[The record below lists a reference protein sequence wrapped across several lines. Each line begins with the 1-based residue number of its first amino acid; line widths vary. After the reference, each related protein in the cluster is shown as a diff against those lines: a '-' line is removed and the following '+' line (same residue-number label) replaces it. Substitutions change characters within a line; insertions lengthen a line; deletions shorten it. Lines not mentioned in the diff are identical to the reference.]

1 MLYNKFNKTIV
12 VLKGGYYMTTY
23 SVNEVF
29 KRLKALKITSNEES
43 VRRWLRTGKLKGYQ
57 NSKKQGWRIREE
69 DLQQFIDERLPD
81 FNATNVVLNNTT
93 DEQSVNTTNVVL
105 KEAIREQMWY
115 QIVHRNIFEGFIDIK
130 KSRLKDCI
138 EHKRYSKDFFT
149 YCWDQLSQKNQGR
162 AVPRVPYLLDAFL
175 YDSKRIKMGN
185 NYELLEEKVIFAL
198 IEYLRLKKV
207 KK

>member
-1 MLYNKFNKTIV
+1 
-12 VLKGGYYMTTY
+12 MTTY

-57 NSKKQGWRIREE
+57 NSKKQGWIIREE
-69 DLQQFIDERLPD
+69 DLQQFINERLPD
-81 FNATNVVLNNTT
+81 FNATNVVLT
-93 DEQSVNTTNVVL
+93 
-105 KEAIREQMWY
+105 EAIREQMWY

-149 YCWDQLSQKNQGR
+149 YCWDQLSQKNQGS

-175 YDSKRIKMGN
+175 YDSKRIKMDN
-185 NYELLEEKVIFAL
+185 NYELLEEQVIFAL
-198 IEYLRLKKV
+198 IEYLRVQKV
-207 KK
+207 KY

>member
-1 MLYNKFNKTIV
+1 
-12 VLKGGYYMTTY
+12 MTTY

-57 NSKKQGWRIREE
+57 NSKKQGWKIREE
-69 DLQQFIDERLPD
+69 DLQQFINERLPD
-81 FNATNVVLNNTT
+81 FNA
-93 DEQSVNTTNVVL
+93 TNVVL

-149 YCWDQLSQKNQGR
+149 YCWDQLSQKNQGS

-175 YDSKRIKMGN
+175 YDSKRIKMDN
-185 NYELLEEKVIFAL
+185 NYELLEEQVIFAL
-198 IEYLRLKKV
+198 IEHLRVQKV
-207 KK
+207 KH

>member
-1 MLYNKFNKTIV
+1 
-12 VLKGGYYMTTY
+12 MTTY

-29 KRLKALKITSNEES
+29 KQLKALKITSNEES

-57 NSKKQGWRIREE
+57 NSKKQGWQITEE
-69 DLQQFIDERLPD
+69 DLQQFIDERMPN

-93 DEQSVNTTNVVL
+93 DEQAVNTTNVAL
-105 KEAIREQMWY
+105 EEAIREKMWY
-115 QIVHRNIFEGFIDIK
+115 EIVHRYIFEGFIDIK

-149 YCWDQLSQKNQGR
+149 YCWDQLSQKNPGR

-175 YDSKRIKMGN
+175 YDSKRIKMDN

-198 IEYLRLKKV
+198 IEHLRLKRVQK
-207 KK
+207 

>member
-1 MLYNKFNKTIV
+1 
-12 VLKGGYYMTTY
+12 MTTY

-57 NSKKQGWRIREE
+57 NSKKQGWIIREE
-69 DLQQFIDERLPD
+69 DLQQFINERLPD
-81 FNATNVVLNNTT
+81 FNATNVVLT
-93 DEQSVNTTNVVL
+93 
-105 KEAIREQMWY
+105 EAIREQMWY

-175 YDSKRIKMGN
+175 YDSKRIKMDN
-185 NYELLEEKVIFAL
+185 TYELLEEQVVFAL
-198 IEYLRLKKV
+198 IEYLRVQKV
-207 KK
+207 KY

>member
-1 MLYNKFNKTIV
+1 
-12 VLKGGYYMTTY
+12 MTTY

-69 DLQQFIDERLPD
+69 DLQQFINERLPD

-149 YCWDQLSQKNQGR
+149 YCWDQLSQKNQGS

-175 YDSKRIKMGN
+175 YDSKRIKMDN

-198 IEYLRLKKV
+198 IEYLRVQKV
-207 KK
+207 KH

>member
-1 MLYNKFNKTIV
+1 
-12 VLKGGYYMTTY
+12 MTTY

-57 NSKKQGWRIREE
+57 NSKKQGWIIREE
-69 DLQQFIDERLPD
+69 DLQQFINERLPD
-81 FNATNVVLNNTT
+81 FNATNVVLT
-93 DEQSVNTTNVVL
+93 
-105 KEAIREQMWY
+105 EAIREQMWY

-149 YCWDQLSQKNQGR
+149 YCWDQLSQKNQGS
-162 AVPRVPYLLDAFL
+162 AIPRVPYLLDAFL
-175 YDSKRIKMGN
+175 YDSKRIKMDN
-185 NYELLEEKVIFAL
+185 NYELLEEQVIFAL
-198 IEYLRLKKV
+198 IEYLRV
-207 KK
+207 KKLKH

>member
-1 MLYNKFNKTIV
+1 
-12 VLKGGYYMTTY
+12 MTTY

-57 NSKKQGWRIREE
+57 NSKKQGWIIREE
-69 DLQQFIDERLPD
+69 DLQQFINERLPD
-81 FNATNVVLNNTT
+81 FNATNVVLT
-93 DEQSVNTTNVVL
+93 
-105 KEAIREQMWY
+105 EAIREQMWY

-149 YCWDQLSQKNQGR
+149 YCWDQLSQKNQGS

-175 YDSKRIKMGN
+175 YDSKRIKMDN
-185 NYELLEEKVIFAL
+185 TYELLEEKVIFAL
-198 IEYLRLKKV
+198 IEYLRVQKV
-207 KK
+207 KH

>member
-1 MLYNKFNKTIV
+1 
-12 VLKGGYYMTTY
+12 MTTY

-57 NSKKQGWRIREE
+57 NSKKQGWIIREE
-69 DLQQFIDERLPD
+69 DLQQFINERLPD
-81 FNATNVVLNNTT
+81 FNATNVVLT
-93 DEQSVNTTNVVL
+93 
-105 KEAIREQMWY
+105 EAIREQMWY

-149 YCWDQLSQKNQGR
+149 YCWDQLSQKNQGS

-175 YDSKRIKMGN
+175 YDSKRIKMDN
-185 NYELLEEKVIFAL
+185 TYELLEEQVVFAL
-198 IEYLRLKKV
+198 IEYLRVQKV
-207 KK
+207 KY

>member
-1 MLYNKFNKTIV
+1 
-12 VLKGGYYMTTY
+12 MTTY

-81 FNATNVVLNNTT
+81 FNATNVVL
-93 DEQSVNTTNVVL
+93 

-149 YCWDQLSQKNQGR
+149 YCWDQLSQKNQGS

-175 YDSKRIKMGN
+175 YDSKRIKMDN
-185 NYELLEEKVIFAL
+185 TYELLEEKVIFA
-198 IEYLRLKKV
+198 
-207 KK
+207 

>member
-1 MLYNKFNKTIV
+1 
-12 VLKGGYYMTTY
+12 MTTY

-57 NSKKQGWRIREE
+57 NSKKQGWIIREE
-69 DLQQFIDERLPD
+69 DLQQFINERLPD
-81 FNATNVVLNNTT
+81 FNATNVVLT
-93 DEQSVNTTNVVL
+93 
-105 KEAIREQMWY
+105 EAIREQMWY

-149 YCWDQLSQKNQGR
+149 YCWDQLSQKNQGS

-175 YDSKRIKMGN
+175 YDSKRIKMDN
-185 NYELLEEKVIFAL
+185 NYELLEEQVIFAL
-198 IEYLRLKKV
+198 IEYLRV
-207 KK
+207 KKLKH

>member
-1 MLYNKFNKTIV
+1 
-12 VLKGGYYMTTY
+12 MTTY

-57 NSKKQGWRIREE
+57 NSKKQGWQIREE
-69 DLQQFIDERLPD
+69 DLQQFINERLPD

-149 YCWDQLSQKNQGR
+149 YCWDQLSQKNQGS

-175 YDSKRIKMGN
+175 YDSKRIKMDN

-198 IEYLRLKKV
+198 IEYLRVQKV
-207 KK
+207 STV

>member
-1 MLYNKFNKTIV
+1 
-12 VLKGGYYMTTY
+12 MTTY

-57 NSKKQGWRIREE
+57 NSKKQGWQIRQE
-69 DLQQFIDERLPD
+69 DLQQFIDERMPN
-81 FNATNVVLNNTT
+81 FNA
-93 DEQSVNTTNVVL
+93 TNVVL

-149 YCWDQLSQKNQGR
+149 YCWDQLSQKNQGS

-175 YDSKRIKMGN
+175 YDSKRIKMDN
-185 NYELLEEKVIFAL
+185 TYELLEEKVIFAL
-198 IEYLRLKKV
+198 IEYLRVQKV
-207 KK
+207 KH

>member
-1 MLYNKFNKTIV
+1 
-12 VLKGGYYMTTY
+12 MTTY

-57 NSKKQGWRIREE
+57 NSKKQGWIIREE
-69 DLQQFIDERLPD
+69 DLQQFINERLPD
-81 FNATNVVLNNTT
+81 FNATNVVLT
-93 DEQSVNTTNVVL
+93 
-105 KEAIREQMWY
+105 EAIREQMWY

-149 YCWDQLSQKNQGR
+149 YCWDQLSQKNQGS
-162 AVPRVPYLLDAFL
+162 AIPRVPYLLDAFL
-175 YDSKRIKMGN
+175 YDSKRIKMDN
-185 NYELLEEKVIFAL
+185 NYELLEEQVIFAL
-198 IEYLRLKKV
+198 IEYLREKKV
-207 KK
+207 KY

>member
-1 MLYNKFNKTIV
+1 
-12 VLKGGYYMTTY
+12 MTTY

-57 NSKKQGWRIREE
+57 NSKKQGWQIREE
-69 DLQQFIDERLPD
+69 DLQQFINERLPD
-81 FNATNVVLNNTT
+81 FNA
-93 DEQSVNTTNVVL
+93 TNVVL

-175 YDSKRIKMGN
+175 YDSKRIKMDN
-185 NYELLEEKVIFAL
+185 TYELLEEQVIFAL
-198 IEYLRLKKV
+198 IEYLRVQKV
-207 KK
+207 KH